1 MNLIPKKSTNL
12 TYNYYCTF
20 NSQGVWGVDRKIAS
34 IVEIRNRINSAF
46 LFGKDGVLEAHDK
59 IIRGDILVLLDDGWD
74 VPPGISHNEQNCG
87 LFGSMIVDDKKFPE
101 FAELNPY
108 DRLKSIAEKIKSMGY
123 AGLALWVPA
132 NHFGEAYNENREK
145 YMKDAEDFWTERAK
159 MCAYADVKYLK
170 VDWGYHGR
178 DVEYR
183 KIITDKM
190 REFSPNTMI
199 EHVIGIFDQ
208 PYDPDP
214 EIQNGKDFAKFM
226 ELAKDTVE
234 ISDFYRTYDVLEDLS
249 EATTLMRIAKLIDI
263 KAESDEEYK
272 GIINVEDNPVIAAA
286 LGMTMGIMRHTN
298 KPRYDDVVNSL
309 IWQRIAPP
317 FKFEPSDF
325 KYSENLVCD
334 SYEFNGNPDEWPYI
348 GHEIIKQY
356 APAVISANAPL
367 AEVSYNDDYMPFV
380 LNSRNKITDAY
391 TVAVIEINK
400 NNKKY
405 TPLADIS
412 VSCTNPDAPIGFFGK
427 VRTLTVNFDN
437 KIDGAK
443 VYLQHMTEE
452 TAAEITDSTEIKGNS
467 LKIPGNLLN
476 NGAAVIRIENT

>member
-1 MNLIPKKSTNL
+1 MNLIPKKSTNV

-20 NSQGVWGVDRKIAS
+20 NSQGVWGVDKKIAS
-34 IVEIRNRINSAF
+34 IIEIRSRINSEF
-46 LFGKDGVLEAHDK
+46 LFGKDGVLEAHDE

-74 VPPGISHNEQNCG
+74 VPPGTEHNEKNCG
-87 LFGSMIVDDKKFPE
+87 LFGSMIVDDEKFPE

-108 DRLKSIAEKIKSMGY
+108 DRMKSLSEKIKSMGY

-132 NHFGEAYNENREK
+132 NHYGERCDDSEEK
-145 YMKDAEDFWTERAK
+145 YMKDGEKFWTERAK

-178 DVEYR
+178 NVAYR

-208 PYDPDP
+208 PYDPYP
-214 EIQNGKDFAKFM
+214 EVQNGEEFSKFM
-226 ELAKDTVE
+226 QLAKDTVK
-234 ISDFYRTYDVLEDLS
+234 ISDFYRTYDVLEELS
-249 EATTLMRIAKLIDI
+249 EATTLMRIAKLIDV
-263 KAESDEEYK
+263 KAESDILYT

-286 LGMTMGIMRHTN
+286 LGMTMGIMRHKN
-298 KPRYDDVVNSL
+298 KPRYYDVVNSL

-325 KYSENLVCD
+325 KYSENMICD
-334 SYEFNGNPDEWPYI
+334 SYKFNGNPNEWPYLGNETI
-348 GHEIIKQY
+348 EQY
-356 APAVISANAPL
+356 APAVMSVNAPL
-367 AEVSYNDDYMPFV
+367 ADVKCDEGCIPFV

-391 TVAVIEINK
+391 TVAVLEINK
-400 NNKKY
+400 DNEKY
-405 TPLADIS
+405 IPLADIS
-412 VSCTNPDAPIGFFGK
+412 VCGATADAPVGFFGK
-427 VRTLTVNFDN
+427 VKSLTINFDR

-443 VYLQHMTEE
+443 LYLQHMADEE
-452 TAAEITDSTEIKGNS
+452 ATDITDCVKIKENS
-467 LKIPGNLLN
+467 AVIPGNILKA
-476 NGAAVIRIENT
+476 AAVIRIEE